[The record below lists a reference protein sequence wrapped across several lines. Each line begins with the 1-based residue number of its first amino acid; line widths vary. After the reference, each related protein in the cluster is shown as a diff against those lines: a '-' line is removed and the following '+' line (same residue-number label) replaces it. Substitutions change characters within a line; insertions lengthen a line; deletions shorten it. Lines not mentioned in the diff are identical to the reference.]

1 MWSLYRPTVI
11 LKQFIELERTYFF
24 VTLYDIY
31 QYLVIT

>member
-1 MWSLYRPTVI
+1 VI